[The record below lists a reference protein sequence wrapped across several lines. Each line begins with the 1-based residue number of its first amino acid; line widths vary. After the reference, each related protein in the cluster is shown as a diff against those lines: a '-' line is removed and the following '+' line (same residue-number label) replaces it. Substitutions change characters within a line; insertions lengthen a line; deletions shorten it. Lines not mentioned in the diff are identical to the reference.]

1 MNIRLIK
8 IGDSLLIALI
18 CGKNIKNNKIARKAD
33 DKNNIK
39 FKYFG
44 LDDSEISNVELY
56 IF

>member
-18 CGKNIKNNKIARKAD
+18 CGKNIKNNKTAREAD
-33 DKNNIK
+33 DKNKIK
-39 FKYFG
+39 FRYLG
-44 LDDSEISNVELY
+44 LDDSETSNVELY